1 MRTLG
6 VPGTLGRDAEFGI
19 TLSKMRMHSR
29 PVEPVFDGVKD

>member
-6 VPGTLGRDAEFGI
+6 VSGTLGRDAKFGI
-19 TLSKMRMHSR
+19 TLSKTRMHIR